1 MSARRALAGSAAR
14 TLTARLASTC
24 GILAVACAALAL
36 SPPPA
41 GAASQPVELAAPYEY
56 LGWGDPQPPASVIE
70 ATGVRD
76 ITLAFILSHRAC
88 NPEWDGER
96 PLLGGSDQA
105 AIESVRAAGG
115 EVDVSFGGWSGKKLG
130 NSCKTPA
137 ALAAAYQKVID
148 DYSLKAID
156 VDIEHTEFTAKKVR
170 KRVIEALAIVRAQNP
185 GLEISVTFGT
195 EEGGPERDGVSLIDD
210 AAAIGFQ
217 PSAWTIMPFD
227 FGRPLTDMGHASIKA
242 VEGLQRDLV
251 AAYARLM
258 ESADSQVR
266 NQAASSWGTWE
277 DVVLS
282 LEPNARPLV
291 RSQPDRFV
299 LAFVR
304 ICAHYFS
311 HAAWLEDSVVIRDA
325 PRLAGIPGVLIHGR
339 LDLSCPVDT
348 AWELAH
354 AWPGAELLIDDHSGH
369 LGSDTKRAWMLSTLA
384 RFASY

>member
-251 AAYARLM
+251 AAYGISSAAAYEHAGISSM
-258 ESADSQVR
+258 NGETDESSVLV
-266 NQAASSWGTWE
+266 SVE
-277 DVVLS
+277 DF
-282 LEPNARPLV
+282 ETM
-291 RSQPDRFV
+291 
-299 LAFVR
+299 LAF
-304 ICAHYFS
+304 AQQH
-311 HAAWLEDSVVIRDA
+311 D
-325 PRLAGIPGVLIHGR
+325 
-339 LDLSCPVDT
+339 
-348 AWELAH
+348 
-354 AWPGAELLIDDHSGH
+354 
-369 LGSDTKRAWMLSTLA
+369 LA
-384 RFASY
+384 RFTFWAVNRDRQCQGGENTGEDCSGIAQSPYAFTDVIAQYHG